1 MEMISILRL
10 DKNEVEILT
19 ESPAGYAIF
28 ADLDGSLSG
37 TTGGT
42 PRAAKRQ
49 RRDLTCDVS
58 VAGEKVQVRSS
69 E

>member
-1 MEMISILRL
+1 MGYNGVDCNGDDLHLEIGQ
-10 DKNEVEILT
+10 NEVEILT

-42 PRAAKRQ
+42 RQPNRQ
-49 RRDLTCDVS
+49 RTDFM
-58 VAGEKVQVRSS
+58 
-69 E
+69 